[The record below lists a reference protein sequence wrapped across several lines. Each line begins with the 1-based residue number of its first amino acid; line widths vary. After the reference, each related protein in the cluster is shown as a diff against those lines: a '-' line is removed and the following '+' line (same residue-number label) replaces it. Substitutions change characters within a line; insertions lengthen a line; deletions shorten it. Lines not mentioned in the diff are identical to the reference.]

1 MYITLKYDYSND
13 ERIILGYK
21 ISNDIND
28 ILPILPSKT
37 DEIIARWP
45 GDYIHQYIVF
55 IDYNRVNQV
64 NNKFYNEAIKLLSKD
79 RVSVTLAKQCVREY
93 NLIKILEK

>member
-37 DEIIARWP
+37 DEIIAIWP

-55 IDYNRVNQV
+55 IDYCLWQSAQQYNRVNQV
-64 NNKFYNEAIKLLSKD
+64 ENKFYNEAIKL
-79 RVSVTLAKQCVREY
+79 AKQCVRDY

>member
-28 ILPILPSKT
+28 ILPLLPSNT
-37 DEIIARWP
+37 DEIITIWP

-55 IDYNRVNQV
+55 IDYNRVNEV
-64 NNKFYNEAIKLLSKD
+64 NNKFYNEAIKL
-79 RVSVTLAKQCVREY
+79 AKQCVRDY

>member
-1 MYITLKYDYSND
+1 MITLMMK
-13 ERIILGYK
+13 EFYK

-28 ILPILPSKT
+28 ILTLLPSEPNIN
-37 DEIIARWP
+37 EIINIWP

-55 IDYNRVNQV
+55 IDYNRVNEV
-64 NNKFYNEAIKLLSKD
+64 NNKFYNEAIKL
-79 RVSVTLAKQCVREY
+79 AKQCLREH